1 MPLSIFTWDDFINI
15 PERDCAH
22 PSIYLLTL
30 LIEGGSLMTTALSIK
45 HPLFRQTVGFDR
57 FNDLFETLAAEP
69 KNSYPPYDIVKVS
82 EDTYHITLAVAGF
95 SEENIDITVEKD
107 TLIISASH
115 AQPKTDSESVDAESV
130 YLHRGIAKRNFAQ
143 KFRLADHMKVTQADM
158 QNGLLTVTLVR
169 EIPEEKKPQQIQINS
184 LN

>member
-1 MPLSIFTWDDFINI
+1 
-15 PERDCAH
+15 
-22 PSIYLLTL
+22 
-30 LIEGGSLMTTALSIK
+30 MTTALSIK

-57 FNDLFETLAAEP
+57 FNDIFETLAAEP
-69 KNSYPPYDIVKVS
+69 KSSYPPYDIVKVS

-107 TLIISASH
+107 TLVISAAH
-115 AQPKTDSESVDAESV
+115 AQADAENAQHSTESV

-169 EIPEEKKPQQIQINS
+169 EVPEEKKPQQIKINS